1 MKLDKTKRKIGE
13 WMGNVTIAGMVMGG
27 LATAQDALQSLDPL
41 KVVGGEEELFKLIGS
56 AAFVGAEDI
65 ANSGHTDIGKILAK
79 VPGVYVRDEDGYGNF
94 PNISLRGADGTRSEK
109 LTVMEDGI
117 LTAPSP
123 YSAPA
128 AYYSP
133 KPARMSGIE
142 VLKGSSQVRYG
153 PHTTGGVINYLST
166 EIPDEQKFY
175 SRTTYG
181 TDNTFFNHTWFGD
194 TRETEAGRIGY
205 LLEMHGQTSDGFR
218 KVDGSSQDTGFDLVE
233 PMLKMF
239 WEPNTA
245 LKQRIEF
252 KVGYTDLDSNES
264 YTGLTE
270 ADLAANPDRRYSATQ
285 FDQFASEQW
294 RTYAKWIAEPS
305 DALRLESAVYYNQF
319 SREWDKLDQV
329 NGTALH
335 QALLNPA
342 HVNTL
347 NGTVAGGT
355 IRTTNNLRDHE
366 GYGWQNQA
374 NFKFETGDI
383 SHDLA
388 AGIRFHYDRQDATRQ
403 RTTFNAIGGGVFTP
417 VIVGAPTFNGI
428 SETFATA
435 VFVED
440 EIKVGKLTLR
450 PGVRYEWLELD
461 FTNAAGIQFSGNEN
475 LFTAGVG
482 SSYELTDRST
492 LFSAIY
498 QGIASPGPESYLVT
512 GTENEESLGFEL
524 GYRYRKD
531 SFNAEII
538 GFLTDFSQLI
548 STDAGFGFTNTS
560 QNAGEAQVYGLES
573 IVQYDPG
580 VEHGLAFGLPMYVS
594 ATYTVAE
601 FTGGNLVA
609 GGGDGVYAGARDGNE
624 IPYVPEWKLAAGVGV
639 SGEKWEVRLDASYMG
654 SSWGSGFNGDVN
666 PTPTIRDGKIPAL
679 LLFDLT
685 ADYQVNDKVKLLAG
699 VLNVFDEREM
709 VSRIPE
715 GPRANAPRMIFGGV
729 EVTF

>member
-1 MKLDKTKRKIGE
+1 MKLNKTKRRIGE
-13 WMGNVTIAGMVMGG
+13 WMGSVTIAGMAISG
-27 LATAQDALQSLDPL
+27 LATAQDALQTLEPL
-41 KVVGGEEELFKLIGS
+41 KVVGSEEEIFKLLGS
-56 AAFVGAEDI
+56 AAFVGSEDI

-142 VLKGSSQVRYG
+142 VLKGSSQVRFG

-194 TRETEAGRIGY
+194 TRETEAGKIGY

-218 KVDGSSQDTGFDLVE
+218 KVDGSNQDTGFDLVE

-252 KVGYTDLDSNES
+252 KVGYSDLDSNES

-270 ADLAANPDRRYSATQ
+270 ADLAANPDRRYAATQ

-329 NGTALH
+329 NGISLH
-335 QALLNPA
+335 QALLNPGDVA
-342 HVNTL
+342 TL
-347 NGTVAGGT
+347 NGTAVGT

-374 NFKFETGDI
+374 NFKFETGEI
-383 SHDLA
+383 THDLA
-388 AGIRFHYDRQDATRQ
+388 AGIRFHYDRQDADRL
-403 RTTFNAIGGGVFTP
+403 RSTFNADGAGNFTP
-417 VIVGAPTFNGI
+417 AVPGVLTFNGI

-450 PGVRYEWLELD
+450 PGVRYEWLDLD
-461 FTNAAGIQFSGNEN
+461 FTDAVGTQFSGNEN

-492 LFSAIY
+492 LFSGIY
-498 QGIASPGPESYLVT
+498 QGVAAPGPESYLVT

-531 SFNAEII
+531 SLNAEVI

-580 VEHGLAFGLPMYVS
+580 LENGLAFGLPMYVS

-601 FTGGNLVA
+601 FTGGNLVG
-609 GGGDGVYAGARDGNE
+609 GGGDGVYAGAREGNE

-639 SGEKWEVRLDASYMG
+639 SGEKWEVRLDANYMG
-654 SSWGSGFNGDVN
+654 SSWGSGFNDDVN

-679 LLFDLT
+679 ILFDLT
-685 ADYQVNDKVKLLAG
+685 ADYQVNDNVKLLAG
-699 VLNVFDEREM
+699 VLNVLDERKM

>member
-1 MKLDKTKRKIGE
+1 MKRSKTKGKIGR
-13 WMGNVTIAGMVMGG
+13 WMGGVTMAGMAMGNMV
-27 LATAQDALQSLDPL
+27 LAQDALQTLEPL
-41 KVVGGEEELFKLIGS
+41 KVVGSEEELFKLLGS
-56 AAFVGAEDI
+56 GAFVGAKEI
-65 ANSGHTDIGKILAK
+65 SEGGHTDIGKILAK

-194 TRETEAGRIGY
+194 TEETKVGKIGY
-205 LLEMHGQTSDGFR
+205 LLEMHGQISDGFR
-218 KVDGSSQDTGFDLVE
+218 KVDGSNQDTGFDLVE

-252 KVGYTDLDSNES
+252 KVGYSDMDSSES

-270 ADLAANPDRRYSATQ
+270 SDLAANPDRRYTATQ
-285 FDQFASEQW
+285 FDQFTSEHW

-305 DALRLESAVYYNQF
+305 DALRLESALYYNQF

-335 QALLNPA
+335 QALLNPGL
-342 HVNTL
+342 VNVL
-347 NGTVAGGT
+347 NGTAPGT

-374 NFKFETGDI
+374 NFKFETGEI
-383 SHDLA
+383 THDLA
-388 AGIRFHYDRQDATRQ
+388 AGIRFHYDRQDANRLRSTYI
-403 RTTFNAIGGGVFTP
+403 ADGVGNFTL
-417 VIVGAPTFNGI
+417 GAPGALTFNGI

-440 EIKVGKLTLR
+440 EIKIGKLTLR
-450 PGVRYEWLELD
+450 PGVRYEWLDMD
-461 FTNAAGIQFSGNEN
+461 FTNSSGTQFSGNEN
-475 LFTAGVG
+475 LFTAGIG
-482 SSYELTDRST
+482 SSYDLTDNST
-492 LFSAIY
+492 LFSGIY
-498 QGIASPGPESYLVT
+498 QGVAAPGPESYLVT

-624 IPYVPEWKLAAGVGV
+624 IPYIPEWKIAAGIGV
-639 SGEKWEVRLDASYMG
+639 SGEKCEVRLDASYMG
-654 SSWGSGFNGDVN
+654 STWGSGFNDDAN
-666 PTPTIRDGKIPAL
+666 LTPSIRDGKIPAL

-685 ADYQVNDKVKLLAG
+685 ADYQVNDNFKLLAG
-699 VLNVFDEREM
+699 VLNVFDEREI

-715 GPRANAPRMIFGGV
+715 GPRANAPRMIFGGI
-729 EVTF
+729 EVNF

>member
-1 MKLDKTKRKIGE
+1 MKRSKTKGKIGR
-13 WMGNVTIAGMVMGG
+13 WMGGVTMAGMAMGNMV
-27 LATAQDALQSLDPL
+27 LAQDALQTLEPL
-41 KVVGGEEELFKLIGS
+41 KVVGSEEELFKLLGS
-56 AAFVGAEDI
+56 GAFVGAKEI
-65 ANSGHTDIGKILAK
+65 SEGGHTDIGKILAK

-194 TRETEAGRIGY
+194 TEETKVGKIGY
-205 LLEMHGQTSDGFR
+205 LLEMHGQISDGFR
-218 KVDGSSQDTGFDLVE
+218 KVDGSNQDTGFDLVE

-252 KVGYTDLDSNES
+252 KVGYSDMDSSES

-270 ADLAANPDRRYSATQ
+270 SDLAANPDRRYTATQ
-285 FDQFASEQW
+285 FDQFTSEHW

-305 DALRLESAVYYNQF
+305 DALRLESALYYNQF

-335 QALLNPA
+335 QALLNPGL
-342 HVNTL
+342 VNVL
-347 NGTVAGGT
+347 NGTAPGT

-374 NFKFETGDI
+374 NFKFETGEI
-383 SHDLA
+383 THDLA
-388 AGIRFHYDRQDATRQ
+388 AGIRFHYDRQDANRLRSTYI
-403 RTTFNAIGGGVFTP
+403 ADGVGNFTL
-417 VIVGAPTFNGI
+417 GAPGALTFNGI

-440 EIKVGKLTLR
+440 EIKIGKLTLR
-450 PGVRYEWLELD
+450 PGVRYEWLDMD
-461 FTNAAGIQFSGNEN
+461 FTNSSGTQFSGNEN
-475 LFTAGVG
+475 LFTAGIG
-482 SSYELTDRST
+482 SSYDLTDNST
-492 LFSAIY
+492 LFSGIY
-498 QGIASPGPESYLVT
+498 QGVAAPGPESYLVT

-624 IPYVPEWKLAAGVGV
+624 IPYIPELKLAAGIGV

-654 SSWGSGFNGDVN
+654 STWGSGFNDDAN
-666 PTPTIRDGKIPAL
+666 LTPSIRDGKIPAL

-685 ADYQVNDKVKLLAG
+685 ADYQVNDNFKLLAG
-699 VLNVFDEREM
+699 VLNVFDEREI

-715 GPRANAPRMIFGGV
+715 GPRANAPRMIFGGI
-729 EVTF
+729 EVNF

>member
-1 MKLDKTKRKIGE
+1 MKRSKTKRKIGE
-13 WMGNVTIAGMVMGG
+13 WMSGVTLAGMVVGSM
-27 LATAQDALQSLDPL
+27 ATAQDALQTLEPL
-41 KVVGGEEELFKLIGS
+41 KVVGSEEELFKLLGS
-56 AAFVGAEDI
+56 GAFVGAKEI
-65 ANSGHTDIGKILAK
+65 SEGGHTDIGKILAK

-194 TRETEAGRIGY
+194 TKETEAGKIGY
-205 LLEMHGQTSDGFR
+205 LLEIHGQTSDGFR
-218 KVDGSSQDTGFDLVE
+218 KVDGSNQDTGFDLVE

-239 WEPNTA
+239 LEPNTA

-252 KVGYTDLDSNES
+252 KVGYSDLDSNES

-270 ADLAANPDRRYSATQ
+270 ADLAANPDHRYAATQ
-285 FDQFASEQW
+285 FDQFTSEHW
-294 RTYAKWIAEPS
+294 RTYVKWIAEPS

-335 QALLNPA
+335 RALLNPGL
-342 HVNTL
+342 VNTL
-347 NGTVAGGT
+347 NGTAAGT

-374 NFKFETGDI
+374 NFKFETGKI
-383 SHDLA
+383 THDLA
-388 AGIRFHYDRQDATRQ
+388 AGIRFHYDRQDANRLRSTYVADGAG
-403 RTTFNAIGGGVFTP
+403 NFTP
-417 VIVGAPTFNGI
+417 GAPGALTFNGI

-450 PGVRYEWLELD
+450 PGVRYEWLDMD
-461 FTNAAGIQFSGNEN
+461 FTNSAGTQFSGNEN
-475 LFTAGVG
+475 LFTAGIG
-482 SSYELTDRST
+482 SSYELTDSST
-492 LFSAIY
+492 LFSGIY
-498 QGIASPGPESYLVT
+498 QGVAAPGPESYLVT

-601 FTGGNLVA
+601 FTGANLVA
-609 GGGDGVYAGARDGNE
+609 GGGDGVYAGARDGNQ
-624 IPYVPEWKLAAGVGV
+624 IPYIPEWKLAAGIGV

-654 SSWGSGFNGDVN
+654 STWGSGFNDDVN
-666 PTPTIRDGKIPAL
+666 PTPSIRDGKIPAL

-685 ADYQVNDKVKLLAG
+685 ADYQINDNFKFLAG

-715 GPRANAPRMIFGGV
+715 GPRANAPRMIFGGI
-729 EVTF
+729 EMTF